1 MEVRSRFSEAY
12 GWLLIYRRGKV
23 LVIDPPR
30 GTLYISLCSVSLY
43 YRIGMY
49 SPTWGLL
56 AWKGGIIA
64 NPFKVL
70 QEGTK
75 LGNKAHSK
83 VLSFFTF
90 PSSGFGIILLGIYE
104 IEYGAHL
111 VISFEGSPQYRKQ
124 EVNHCRVNG
133 RVLDRGF
140 CPGEPDT
147 IPPDQSKSMRGQRR
161 DEN

>member
-1 MEVRSRFSEAY
+1 MGIERKLWVAGYRVNGGRARENSYFY
-12 GWLLIYRRGKV
+12 FWL
-23 LVIDPPR
+23 
-30 GTLYISLCSVSLY
+30 TLSFFYFSLCSVSLY

-111 VISFEGSPQYRKQ
+111 VMSFEGSMPSIQKA
-124 EVNHCRVNG
+124 
-133 RVLDRGF
+133 RGKNR
-140 CPGEPDT
+140 
-147 IPPDQSKSMRGQRR
+147 IM
-161 DEN
+161 N